1 MGFFGDLWNAIEQGL
16 EDGLRASAGAS
27 SSGIL
32 SSDGVTAGD
41 VDIIQITLMSPDQT
55 KKFEL
60 LKQVTMIEIYEDLL
74 LPVVTADL
82 HIIDAINLD
91 QDFPLIGSGEYVKI
105 VFQTPGT
112 QYATEYKFRVKE
124 IVNKKLKE
132 GSKAAKTYTLRLA
145 SSEIFQGLGTLSTP
159 YNQEI
164 DKTIKDLVKNKLG
177 STKYLRTEKTS
188 GIDAHGVTNRTPFQ
202 AIDMYRLRAVD
213 KVDSKNPTGGLWVF
227 FENKDGF
234 NFTTLQK
241 LWERGKK
248 AHDKPGGSDKVFF
261 YDSAPNLDAMAVNIR
276 NIKSYAQVT
285 GFNIAVA
292 MGAGM
297 FSSTRFKLDTIKGV
311 VAPVSF
317 KSSDDRD
324 KNLGE
329 NTTSFFR
336 KASERSSVITTLHM
350 YNSSLPESFITEM
363 LGRRRAAAAQ
373 IAQNI
378 THIQVYGDTDIT
390 VGDVI
395 TCNFAEA
402 KDATDEAKTNRID
415 SGKYLVA
422 KVKHKIL
429 TGDRYQ
435 HDMTLEIIKGSVLEN
450 I

>member
-1 MGFFGDLWNAIEQGL
+1 MGFFGDLWNAIESGL
-16 EDGLRASAGAS
+16 EDGLRAAAGTS

-32 SSDGVTAGD
+32 SSDRVTAGD
-41 VDIIQITLMSPDQT
+41 VDIIQITLMSPDQS

-60 LKQVTMIEIYEDLL
+60 LQQVQMIEIYEDIL

-82 HIIDAINLD
+82 HIMDAINLD
-91 QDFPLIGSGEYVKI
+91 QDFPLIGSGEYVMI
-105 VFQTPGT
+105 TFQTPGT
-112 QYATEYKFRVKE
+112 QYATEYKFRVKQ

-132 GSKAAKTYTLRLA
+132 GSKNAKTYTLRLVSA
-145 SSEIFQGLGTLSTP
+145 EIFQGLGTISTP
-159 YNQEI
+159 YRQEI
-164 DKTIKDLVKNKLG
+164 DKNIKDLVKNKLG

-188 GIDAHGVTNRTPFQ
+188 GIDTLGVTNRTPFQ

-213 KVDSKNPTGGLWVF
+213 RVDSKNPTGGLWVF

-248 AHDKPGGSDKVFF
+248 AHEKPGGSDKVFF
-261 YDSAPNLDAMAVNIR
+261 YDSAPNLDANAVTMR
-276 NIKSYAQVT
+276 NIKSYVQVT
-285 GFNIAVA
+285 GFNIGIAV
-292 MGAGM
+292 GTGM
-297 FSSTRFKLDTIKGV
+297 FSSTRYKLDTIKGV
-311 VAPVSF
+311 VTPVTF

-324 KNLGE
+324 KSLGD
-329 NTTSFFR
+329 NTTSYFR
-336 KASERSSVITTLHM
+336 KASERTTPVTSLHM
-350 YNSSLPESFITEM
+350 YDSSLPESFITEM

-390 VGDVI
+390 AGDVI
-395 TCNFAEA
+395 KCNFAEA
-402 KDATDEAKTNRID
+402 KDATDEAKTNRVD

-429 TGDRYQ
+429 TGDRRI
-435 HDMTLEIIKGSVLEN
+435 HEMTLEIIKGSVLED